1 MPAKKARA
9 VPAARAAKSSPAAEL
24 KRALAEL
31 KRCGTASTR
40 EGMSRYGITA
50 KKSFG
55 VTVAQLKEIARQ
67 FPRSHELALA
77 LWESGWYEARML
89 ATMVDDP
96 RDVTPQQME
105 SWCRDFDSW
114 AICDTACFK
123 LFDQSPH
130 AWTKVWE
137 WSTRTEEFV
146 LRASF
151 ALLASL
157 ALHDKKASDEQFLE
171 TLVLIEQSAS
181 DDRNFVK
188 KGVSWAL
195 RGIGSRSPD
204 LHRACL
210 ELSRK
215 LTASPHPTERW
226 IGRDALN
233 DLSRKLVKDRVERKE
248 TKKAKARNIQTR
260 KSSTGHRKA

>member
-1 MPAKKARA
+1 MPSKKAK
-9 VPAARAAKSSPAAEL
+9 AAPQKPTKTGNSIELDL

-31 KRCGTASTR
+31 KRSGTAATR
-40 EGMSRYGITA
+40 DGMARYGITA

-55 VTVAQLKEIARQ
+55 VTVAQLKLIARQ
-67 FPRSHELALA
+67 FPRNHELALA
-77 LWESGWYEARML
+77 LWESEWYEARML

-96 RDVTPQQME
+96 KQVTPQQME
-105 SWCRDFDSW
+105 AWCRDFDSW

-123 LFDQSPH
+123 LFDQTPH
-130 AWTKVWE
+130 AWAKVWE
-137 WSTRTEEFV
+137 WASRKEEFV

-157 ALHDKKASDEQFLE
+157 ALHDKKTSDEPFLE
-171 TLVLIEQSAS
+171 SLQLIEKSAS

-210 ELSRK
+210 ELSKK
-215 LTASPHPTERW
+215 LSTSPDRTERW
-226 IGRDALN
+226 IGKDALN
-233 DLSRKLVKDRVERKE
+233 DLSRKLVKSRVERKE
-248 TKKAKARNIQTR
+248 SKKAATKRGT
-260 KSSTGHRKA
+260 